1 MNKGLYGRLALSN
14 LKKNGKIYLPYLLT
28 CIGTVM
34 MFYLMQF
41 LYTNPWVKTHVS
53 LMMVLGMGCV
63 VVGLFV
69 FIFLFYTNSFLMKQ
83 RKKEIGLYNILGME
97 KRHIGKIM
105 AYESIYIGIFGIG
118 IGLLCGILFSKLM
131 LFLPETCQM
140 QVRPGRMLSLRLCQ
154 GL

>member
-14 LKKNGKIYLPYLLT
+14 LEKNGKIYLPYLLT

-41 LYTNPWVKTHVS
+41 LYTNPWVKTHAS

-63 VVGLFV
+63 VVGLFA

-83 RKKEIGLYNILGME
+83 RKKEMICSISDLGISGRAGVNPALTV
-97 KRHIGKIM
+97 KNTT
-105 AYESIYIGIFGIG
+105 
-118 IGLLCGILFSKLM
+118 ILFFGTTKS
-131 LFLPETCQM
+131 PSS
-140 QVRPGRMLSLRLCQ
+140 VLRSS
-154 GL
+154 